1 MMCPRRQGDFAF
13 EPVKSFDGKD
23 GVLKVTPKPI
33 KTGKDTMPMYAV
45 LAHKKGIAVPGRP
58 TEIGAWVNGNGGWGR
73 LIFEL
78 EDASGQRWISIGA
91 QQDVPAS
98 WVEAWVPKELLKLF
112 PKPGLSD
119 WNTEDVY
126 GQSRINFDGWRY
138 LSFPLPGN
146 YPGEG
151 YGWPANSQW
160 RSDKDGVVH
169 YPLTFR
175 KLVVELPEKVL
186 HVKTFAPPA
195 RPAIYL
201 KDLTVAETTEGR

>member
-1 MMCPRRQGDFAF
+1 M
-13 EPVKSFDGKD
+13 
-23 GVLKVTPKPI
+23 
-33 KTGKDTMPMYAV
+33 
-45 LAHKKGIAVPGRP
+45 
-58 TEIGAWVNGNGGWGR
+58 
-73 LIFEL
+73 
-78 EDASGQRWISIGA
+78 
-91 QQDVPAS
+91 
-98 WVEAWVPKELLKLF
+98 KLF

-160 RSDKDGVVH
+160 RGDKDGVVH
-169 YPLTFR
+169 YPLRFK

-201 KDLTVAETTEGR
+201 KDLTIAGTAEGR